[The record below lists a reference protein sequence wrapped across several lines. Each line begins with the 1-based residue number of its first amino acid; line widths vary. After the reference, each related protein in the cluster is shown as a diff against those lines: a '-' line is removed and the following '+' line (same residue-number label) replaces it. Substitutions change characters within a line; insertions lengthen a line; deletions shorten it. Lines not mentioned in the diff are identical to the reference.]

1 MSSLAGGIIPVL
13 LFHIVFFG
21 PCGRGGVLAS
31 EFLPGPAG
39 EGRSQLAPAVL
50 WRISFAELSRDR
62 PCPSAGPGL
71 SNSRA

>member
-1 MSSLAGGIIPVL
+1 MSSLAGGVILVL
-13 LFHIVFFG
+13 LFHIVSFG
-21 PCGRGGVLAS
+21 PCGRGGAFAS

-39 EGRSQLAPAVL
+39 EGHSQLAPAVFG
-50 WRISFAELSRDR
+50 RISLAELSRDR